1 MVRNSGG
8 KRIKLM
14 WAPYVRSIPDTPENA
29 IAAYFPGAD
38 KVDLVGASGYNFGQV
53 GGLAWTDPEALFEDV
68 YRQVSALSPKPFWV
82 AETGSTNNGGSRAAW
97 IAQLA
102 VLRTAIPNLGG
113 IVWYDARDPNGD
125 FRVGG
130 KPARKAFKGLVEE
143 DVEVSP
149 RRVVPPRRK
158 RTRKAA
164 AGGAQA
170 ALTEPMVNRLMWR
183 AGFGPSE
190 ADRQRFKGMNLHR
203 AVNRLMNNARGRRS
217 VRRPA
222 RRDGTPLRPESDTDL
237 VLAWCDQMIRT
248 RNPLVERLAFFFHRH
263 FATQRDEV
271 SPPQLMT
278 QQNALFHKYSD
289 LAANRIADFKS
300 LVYEVGEGPAM
311 LRFLTGEDS
320 RKGRLNE
327 NYGRELLELFC
338 LGVTNAAGQPNY
350 TEADVLEAARA
361 STGWQ
366 INDDNPDAPTAY
378 FTPVPLGRGA
388 KTVLGQTG
396 AFNHRQLVNVVTSH
410 PSHAPFFVTKL
421 WGEFM
426 PTAPDAA
433 TLHDLTRIYTR
444 RRLPAAAAG
453 AQDPHP
459 PGDARL
465 DQGADHDQVAGRLRH
480 RGDAGPGPGDHRRNP
495 LQRAARHGAAALLPA
510 DRGRLGGGR
519 LLAQHQHRARALL
532 GGQPPAVAQVRDARD
547 QGARGRVRE
556 NPKQAFARAH
566 ASVGRPWVGRGT
578 KSSLLYYATKARNT
592 SSNDRIARQRVLRAF
607 LLGGPD
613 AQVM

>member
-1 MVRNSGG
+1 M
-8 KRIKLM
+8 
-14 WAPYVRSIPDTPENA
+14 
-29 IAAYFPGAD
+29 
-38 KVDLVGASGYNFGQV
+38 
-53 GGLAWTDPEALFEDV
+53 
-68 YRQVSALSPKPFWV
+68 
-82 AETGSTNNGGSRAAW
+82 
-97 IAQLA
+97 
-102 VLRTAIPNLGG
+102 
-113 IVWYDARDPNGD
+113 
-125 FRVGG
+125 
-130 KPARKAFKGLVEE
+130 
-143 DVEVSP
+143 SP
-149 RRVVPPRRK
+149 RRVVAPRRK

-170 ALTEPMVNRLMWR
+170 ALTELMVNRLMWR

-190 ADRQRFKGMNLHR
+190 ADRKRFKGMSLHR
-203 AVNRLMNNARGRRS
+203 AVDRLMSDPQGPPVGAPPR
-217 VRRPA
+217 
-222 RRDGTPLRPESDTDL
+222 RRDGTPLRPHESDTDL

-248 RNPLVERLAFFFHRH
+248 RNPLVERLVFFFHRH

-271 SPPQLMT
+271 APPQLMT

-350 TEADVLEAARA
+350 TEGDVLAAARA

-366 INDDNPDAPTAY
+366 VNDDNPDAPTAY
-378 FTPVPLGRGA
+378 FTASRWDEGP
-388 KTVLGQTG
+388 KTVLGQSG
-396 AFNHRQLVNVVTSH
+396 AFNHRQLVDVVMSH
-410 PSHAPFFVTKL
+410 PSHAPFVVTKL

-433 TLHDLTRIYTR
+433 TLRDLTQVYTR
-444 RRLPAAAAG
+444 TGFRLRPLVRRILTHPAMLASIKEPTMIKSPVVFGIGVMRALGLGITDETLYNALRDMGQLPYF
-453 AQDPHP
+453 P
-459 PGDARL
+459 PT
-465 DQGADHDQVAGRLRH
+465 VAGWEGGASWLNTNTALARFS
-480 RGDAGPGPGDHRRNP
+480 
-495 LQRAARHGAAALLPA
+495 AAN
-510 DRGRLGGGR
+510 R
-519 LLAQHQHRARALL
+519 LLSLKYATLATKAPEDES
-532 GGQPPAVAQVRDARD
+532 G
-547 QGARGRVRE
+547 E
-556 NPKQAFARAH
+556 TPKQAFARAH

-592 SSNDRIARQRVLRAF
+592 SANDRIARQRVLRAF